1 MLLKKKI
8 HELLKETYGIS
19 FDVIERYDNNVPSIV
34 VIPTKADNHLFSLAI
49 GFQNNIRMNVSFE
62 PQQYAVQMVQ
72 EMGKSSIE
80 KKTLFCEYANQL
92 VTNGAKLSLRINDTP
107 ADIAEYEKWPSV
119 WNKISFRVSV
129 VPIAFDEH
137 DCPDYYVSL
146 TKWLPLIMGL
156 SLALLTVEKL
166 DPTSDS
172 HEGESEGKRF
182 EVTTTRYERSL
193 INRTLCLAVHGY
205 TCKACGFN
213 FEEKYGELGREYIQV
228 HHTTPVSQMGE
239 GFVVNPAK
247 DLVPVCP
254 NCHAML
260 HRKNPPLTVQELQD
274 IIG

>member
-1 MLLKKKI
+1 MLLKKEI
-8 HELLKETYGIS
+8 QELLKATYGIS
-19 FDVIERYDNNVPSIV
+19 FEVVEKYDHNVPSIV
-34 VIPTKADNHLFSLAI
+34 VIPSNADNQLFSLEI
-49 GFQNNIRMNVSFE
+49 SFQNNIRMNASFE
-62 PQQYAVQMVQ
+62 PQQYAVQMVH
-72 EMGKSSIE
+72 EMGKASIE

-92 VTNGAKLSLRINDTP
+92 ITNGAKASLHINDTP
-107 ADIAEYEKWPSV
+107 ANFAECEKWPSE
-119 WNKISFRVSV
+119 WNKFSFRISV
-129 VPIAFDEH
+129 VPIVFDEN
-137 DCPDYYVSL
+137 DSPDYLGSL

-166 DPTSDS
+166 DPSSDDP
-172 HEGESEGKRF
+172 EGEAEGKRF
-182 EVTTTRYERSL
+182 EVTTTRYERSP
-193 INRTLCLAVHGY
+193 INRMLCLAIHGY

-260 HRKNPPLTVQELQD
+260 HRKNPPLTVEELQD
-274 IIG
+274 RIR